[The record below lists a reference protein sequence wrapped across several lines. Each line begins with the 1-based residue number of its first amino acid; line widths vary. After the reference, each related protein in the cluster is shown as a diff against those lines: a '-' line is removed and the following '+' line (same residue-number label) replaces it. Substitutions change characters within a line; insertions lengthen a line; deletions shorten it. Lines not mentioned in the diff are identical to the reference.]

1 LNETFSYI
9 NDTFGLRTKMNLN
22 KVIYITVMKVDHLFI
37 VPEVMKFIIIPFIYA
52 KNFSNYINVI
62 DKNLTMI

>member
-1 LNETFSYI
+1 
-9 NDTFGLRTKMNLN
+9 
-22 KVIYITVMKVDHLFI
+22 MKVDHLFI

-52 KNFSNYINVI
+52 KNFSNYMNVI